1 MTTWLTVLT
10 LSQSCPSSF
19 WTSTLHLICQRNPHF
34 PGELFRFYWK
44 QKTTPKITGG
54 FLFFSSETP
63 LSSFWEVL
71 HASNILRICAKSPK
85 VFLLLSWVTEYFPVL
100 ASSIWYLFS
109 LSTCLYL
116 VNTMRD
122 KYGSA
127 FAAKLQYI
135 NINCTLIPPK
145 HIYVVN
151 LKTFHTAAYC

>member
-1 MTTWLTVLT
+1 MAMSFIILSLT
-10 LSQSCPSSF
+10 LRFIFKEPSVI
-19 WTSTLHLICQRNPHF
+19 WGVILQ
-34 PGELFRFYWK
+34 LFRASSPERFSKSNRGIHFIPFGNPFLKLFGSASCFQLWCVCGG
-44 QKTTPKITGG
+44 GG
-54 FLFFSSETP
+54 FT
-63 LSSFWEVL
+63 V
-71 HASNILRICAKSPK
+71 PK
-85 VFLLLSWVTEYFPVL
+85 VFSLLSGVTEFFPLL

-116 VNTMRD
+116 VHTRRD
-122 KYGSA
+122 KYGGA